1 MKDEYLDNLGRKEA
15 EDLRDRYNAG
25 TLTVQEARDGL
36 AHVWSIAAR
45 PGVLLTPSEWRDL
58 WLYAGHIHL
67 YLFPDGSVQWKET
80 ERPTRPVRL
89 YRRAYNSFRFS
100 PSWTEDKTFAA
111 KFPAGDTVWT
121 AEFPPER
128 LLATADIKPSIETE
142 YIAFAEELHL
152 DIHP

>member
-1 MKDEYLDNLGRKEA
+1 M
-15 EDLRDRYNAG
+15 
-25 TLTVQEARDGL
+25 
-36 AHVWSIAAR
+36 
-45 PGVLLTPSEWRDL
+45 TPSEWRDL

-67 YLFPDGSVQWKET
+67 YLGPEGSVQWKET

>member
-1 MKDEYLDNLGRKEA
+1 MKYNYLDNRGR

-25 TLTVQEARDGL
+25 TLTVPEARDGL

-45 PGVLLTPSEWRDL
+45 PGVLLTTSEWRDL

-67 YLFPDGSVQWKET
+67 YLDPDGSVQWKET
-80 ERPTRPVRL
+80 DRPTRPVRL
-89 YRRAYNSFRFS
+89 YRRAYAAFRFS
-100 PSWTEDKTFAA
+100 PSWTEDEALA
-111 KFPAGDTVWT
+111 RVFPAGDTVWT

-128 LLATADIKPSIETE
+128 LLATVDIKPSVETE
-142 YIAFAEELHL
+142 YIAFAEGLHL